1 MKISDFP
8 DYRDA
13 DPTGAK
19 MFGELA
25 SMASVLVAG
34 PANLVDFAE
43 AVSSASCHKGNRH
56 RE

>member
-1 MKISDFP
+1 MKISDFL

-13 DPTGAK
+13 DTTGAK

-25 SMASVLVAG
+25 SKASVVVAG
-34 PANLVDFAE
+34 RANLVDFAE